1 MNTLLKKSVNFNIE
15 SNFRGIFL
23 ENESLKDKTTFKIG
37 GNATF
42 FAQPKDEKSL
52 LYLLK
57 VAKENSVPVF
67 ILGGG
72 SNLVISDDGI
82 DALVISTLDLN
93 FCKLKSDTLSC
104 GAGCTIKSITEFC
117 INNSISGLENFAGL
131 PGSCGGAVFM
141 NARCYDISVSDVL
154 KSVRYIDF
162 SDLTLKEYIFDSK
175 DWDYKKS
182 PFQSGD
188 KFIVKVNFKVHKGR
202 KNDIFDKAESYIT
215 DRELKGHF
223 KYPSAGSVF
232 KNNRSFGK
240 PSGKIIDEVG
250 LRGFSVGDAQVAPW
264 HGNFIINTG
273 SATAMDVK
281 KLVEHIQK
289 NVQEKTG
296 FLLECEIIFTDSLS
310 EK

>member
-1 MNTLLKKSVNFNIE
+1 MKK
-15 SNFRGIFL
+15 GI
-23 ENESLKDKTTFKIG
+23 N
-37 GNATF
+37 
-42 FAQPKDEKSL
+42 
-52 LYLLK
+52 
-57 VAKENSVPVF
+57 
-67 ILGGG
+67 
-72 SNLVISDDGI
+72 
-82 DALVISTLDLN
+82 
-93 FCKLKSDTLSC
+93 
-104 GAGCTIKSITEFC
+104 
-117 INNSISGLENFAGL
+117 
-131 PGSCGGAVFM
+131 
-141 NARCYDISVSDVL
+141 
-154 KSVRYIDF
+154 YID
-162 SDLTLKEYIFDSK
+162 EYIFDSK

-188 KFIVKVNFKVHKGR
+188 KFIVEVNFKVHKGR